1 MKSTRKTKQTLIIVE
16 VILYLIILVIMKD
29 IRPWHPRVIDYNM
42 ADPDKGAILSFCN
55 FNPLVGW
62 NTMQLHWKSYLANVV
77 LLLPAG
83 FLTGYFVRNRTAY
96 WVLGVGGCV
105 VLELLQLVTQVGAF
119 DILTVIL
126 KSSDMRLDT
135 ECFVWQRDTDFQ
147 ATEDKMQTVI

>member
-1 MKSTRKTKQTLIIVE
+1 MKKKGFKYHEKYTLMIVE
-16 VILYLIILVIMKD
+16 VILYFIILVIMKD
-29 IRPWHPRVIDYNM
+29 IRPWHPRVINYNM
-42 ADPDKGAILSFCN
+42 ADPDKGGILSFCN

-105 VLELLQLVTQVGAF
+105 VLELLQLVTQVGVF
-119 DILTVIL
+119 DILTVIFEVL
-126 KSSDMRLDT
+126 GYAVGYRMLCMVKRYEFSGNR
-135 ECFVWQRDTDFQ
+135 R
-147 ATEDKMQTVI
+147 